1 MIPSHPTEIFLSHTH
16 THQDAIFITAFEFEG
31 RIFVLFFRSTNQTLK
46 TSFNRGM
53 EPGNGVHTEDENG
66 VINVVDHENSNEV
79 EEGLEST
86 KVEVSESSE
95 NVNATKIPNSSE
107 VTTNGNGGT
116 SKNNKV
122 AKNGSKGSI
131 LARKPKPHLTQSL
144 SFPSK
149 PQNPNSMRA
158 SIDGHPGKQPAT
170 VSNGNAMNPAN
181 RRASTGVKTK
191 EKSASIDGTPSRRAT
206 LDSVRVSRPRKSN
219 GSEDAPDGQH
229 KNSVI
234 GFSSRLEERAEKR
247 KEFFSKIEEKIHAKE
262 AEKTNLQ
269 EKSKLQ
275 MQESQEAEIK
285 QLRKS
290 LMFKAAPMPKFY
302 KEPPPKVDLKKIP
315 TTRPKSPKLGRNK
328 SNVGTPT
335 TTNGDKD
342 KDTTAPVAVS
352 KKPLRKSV
360 SKNEVKPGKS
370 KEKPVKTQVQ
380 AQEEEEEEEKP
391 SNEIPSPNPL
401 QVEARIE
408 EEEEVNGEC
417 EPPVLS
423 ADIVVGG

>member
-1 MIPSHPTEIFLSHTH
+1 
-16 THQDAIFITAFEFEG
+16 
-31 RIFVLFFRSTNQTLK
+31 
-46 TSFNRGM
+46 M

-66 VINVVDHENSNEV
+66 VINAVDQETSNEV
-79 EEGLEST
+79 SEDLNSS
-86 KVEVSESSE
+86 KLEVSESSE
-95 NVNATKIPNSSE
+95 NVNDTKVPNSIK
-107 VTTNGNGGT
+107 VTTNGGT
-116 SKNNKV
+116 SKNNK
-122 AKNGSKGSI
+122 ATKNGSKGTI
-131 LARKPKPHLTQSL
+131 LSRKPKPHLTQSL

-158 SIDGHPGKQPAT
+158 STDGHPGKQPAT
-170 VSNGNAMNPAN
+170 LSNGNATNPPAN

-191 EKSASIDGTPSRRAT
+191 EMNSSTDATSSRRAT
-206 LDSVRVSRPRKSN
+206 LDSIRVSRPKKSVT
-219 GSEDAPDGQH
+219 SEDASEGQH

-269 EKSKLQ
+269 EKSK
-275 MQESQEAEIK
+275 ESQEAEIK

-328 SNVGTPT
+328 SNVGPP
-335 TTNGDKD
+335 TNGTAVTPNKTVSPTPNSTNGE
-342 KDTTAPVAVS
+342 KDT
-352 KKPLRKSV
+352 KKPLRKSLP
-360 SKNEVKPGKS
+360 KTEVKLGKS
-370 KEKPVKTQVQ
+370 KEKPVKTEV
-380 AQEEEEEEEKP
+380 QEEEKAC
-391 SNEIPSPNPL
+391 NEIPSPNA
-401 QVEARIE
+401 VEVEGRIE
-408 EEEEVNGEC
+408 VNA
-417 EPPVLS
+417 

>member
-1 MIPSHPTEIFLSHTH
+1 MF
-16 THQDAIFITAFEFEG
+16 QEF
-31 RIFVLFFRSTNQTLK
+31 
-46 TSFNRGM
+46 GM

-66 VINVVDHENSNEV
+66 VIIVLDHENSNEV
-79 EEGLEST
+79 EESLESS
-86 KVEVSESSE
+86 KLEAKESSE
-95 NVNATKIPNSSE
+95 NANVTELPNPNEAS
-107 VTTNGNGGT
+107 TNGGT
-116 SKNNKV
+116 SKNNKDT
-122 AKNGSKGSI
+122 KNGSKATIMS
-131 LARKPKPHLTQSL
+131 RKPKPQLTQSL

-149 PQNPNSMRA
+149 PRNPDSMRA
-158 SIDGHPGKQPAT
+158 SIDGHPGKQRAT
-170 VSNGNAMNPAN
+170 LSNGNATTPAN

-191 EKSASIDGTPSRRAT
+191 EINATNEGTSSRRAT

-219 GSEDAPDGQH
+219 ASEDAPDGQH
-229 KNSVI
+229 KSSVI

-269 EKSKLQ
+269 EKSK
-275 MQESQEAEIK
+275 ESQEAEIK

-328 SNVGTPT
+328 INVGAATNETAVSPHVT

-342 KDTTAPVAVS
+342 TAHVT
-352 KKPLRKSV
+352 KKPIRKSL
-360 SKNEVKPGKS
+360 SKTEVKPGKS
-370 KEKPVKTQVQ
+370 KEKPVKSQVQ
-380 AQEEEEEEEKP
+380 EEEKP
-391 SNEIPSPNPL
+391 CNEQSQEIPSANPL
-401 QVEARIE
+401 QVEDP
-408 EEEEVNGEC
+408 VST
-417 EPPVLS
+417 PPTHETMP